1 MYLLH
6 ASGPSAAFISIKL
19 SARQVFPSIGQS
31 FGFAVVVGAL
41 VVEEEGALVVVGE
54 GEGGGGIQASER
66 MITRDRVR
74 KCSMLA
80 AILKLK

>member
-1 MYLLH
+1 M
-6 ASGPSAAFISIKL
+6 
-19 SARQVFPSIGQS
+19 
-31 FGFAVVVGAL
+31 GFAVVVGAL

-74 KCSMLA
+74 KYMLVTDQVS
-80 AILKLK
+80 ILEVKCFCVKRLWSEVKICYK